1 MGFALEKGS
10 GKGDERIFSKGS
22 VEKSEIISIALLFR
36 YTLGVFKKLLMTI
49 FGLTVLK
56 VRKLHLLME

>member
-10 GKGDERIFSKGS
+10 GKGDEGIFSKGS